1 MEKKGSPAA
10 RNRAQCR
17 GRQDVCE
24 TPTMGVRSRL
34 SRYLVIMVV
43 KVKDG
48 VYEYLKIE
56 SDCLK
61 QYWGGNAKAY
71 AALFLLK
78 KTQWF

>member
-1 MEKKGSPAA
+1 
-10 RNRAQCR
+10 
-17 GRQDVCE
+17 
-24 TPTMGVRSRL
+24 MGVRSRP

-56 SDCLK
+56 CDCLK

-78 KTQWF
+78 KLNGFDSAYCVFVVR